1 MQVLLQEYPGL
12 SVRTLCQWLGI
23 SRSWYYAQPAT
34 CAPSR
39 AEVGEIEL
47 RVAIERLVLDFPGY
61 GYRRVTRA
69 LRRSGW
75 PVNHKRVLRVMR
87 AESLRC
93 QLKRRFVLT
102 TDSAHGYRT
111 YPNLRAGAARDR
123 LDQAGVAD
131 ITYIRLPTTFV
142 SLAGLSLAGL
152 SLAGLSLAGLLDAFS
167 RRCVGWKLARQIDTR
182 LTVAALELATER
194 RQPRRGLI
202 HHADRSVQYAS
213 THYVRRLQELG
224 AWLSTSETG
233 NPYDNAKAESF
244 FKTLQRE
251 EVYLTDYQTFAEAEA
266 EANLSQFIED
276 VYNTKRLHSSLGYRP
291 PAEFEAASAQSMD
304 DVTLTLVR

>member
-1 MQVLLQEYPGL
+1 MLVLLQEYSGL

-47 RVAIERLVLDFPGY
+47 RDAIERLVLDFPGY
-61 GYRRVTRA
+61 GYRRVTQA

-87 AESLRC
+87 QESLLC

-111 YPNLRAGAARDR
+111 YPNLLAGVALDR
-123 LDQAGVAD
+123 LDQAWVAD
-131 ITYIRLPTTFV
+131 ITYVRLPTTFV
-142 SLAGLSLAGL
+142 YLAC
-152 SLAGLSLAGLLDAFS
+152 LLEAFS
-167 RRCVGWKLARQIDTR
+167 RRCIGWKLSRQIDTS
-182 LTVAALELATER
+182 LTLAALEMAIER

-202 HHADRSVQYAS
+202 HHSDRGVQYAS
-213 THYVRRLQELG
+213 TDYVSRLEEIG
-224 AWLSTSETG
+224 ARVSRSATG
-233 NPYDNAKAESF
+233 NPYDNAKAERF

-251 EVYLTDYQTFAEAEA
+251 MVASQLT
-266 EANLSQFIED
+266 
-276 VYNTKRLHSSLGYRP
+276 
-291 PAEFEAASAQSMD
+291 
-304 DVTLTLVR
+304 